1 MRLPKSPETPR
12 IGKLKPLHIR
22 PTSRQEMTMLKR
34 FLAIALTLCVTAALA
49 AQSQPS
55 DKPQASLPDKQK
67 SAVAAAVARMARVG
81 SAVAPRFS
89 PDGKWVSFISNM
101 SGAPQVW
108 VVPTEGGY
116 PRMVTSGDDPVVEA
130 EWSPAGDG
138 IAIAIAPGGG
148 LNTQVYVIKSDGTGM
163 RLLTKGGEDN
173 NGLDAWTEDGKQIA
187 IDSSRD
193 DPASRDSFMVD
204 VATGN
209 VRLVARNP
217 GVGNI
222 EGISRDGKRALL
234 GRLRSRGDNNLYL
247 LDLASGK
254 DTLLTRHEGVA
265 LFGGEIAPDGSA
277 AYISTNKDRDL
288 FAFGRIKFAADGA
301 PGNIEILAER
311 QDAELDGIRLNKQG
325 TMAALVWNV
334 KGRSELSFYD
344 LVHNKQIPGPKLPG
358 EIAGAA
364 VFSKDGSKFAV
375 VVAGAAQPTDIWIMD
390 VKTQQFRQ
398 LTFSPHA
405 GVDLAVLVRPEL
417 VTFKSFDGLE
427 LSGWLYR
434 PKNQNGPG
442 AYVVSF
448 HGGPEGQERAPFRS
462 DYQALLAHGIGVF
475 APNVRGSSGFGKK
488 FVNLDNGEL
497 RVNGVKDIKACV
509 DYLVNNHLADPK
521 RIGITGGSY
530 GGYMTMAGLTEY
542 PDSFAAGVDL
552 FGIVNFITFFQHTQP
567 WMAAISKVEY
577 GDPET
582 QKEMLDRLSPI
593 YKLDRIKAAT
603 MVQHGANDTNVPVIE
618 AEQIVKTLK
627 DRGVPVEYILFP
639 DEGHGWRKVPN
650 RIKSTVEMVRFFSEH
665 LGGLI
670 DDRAQ

>member
-1 MRLPKSPETPR
+1 
-12 IGKLKPLHIR
+12 
-22 PTSRQEMTMLKR
+22 MLKR
-34 FLAIALTLCVTAALA
+34 FPAITLTLCVAAALA
-49 AQSQPS
+49 AQPQPS
-55 DKPQASLPDKQK
+55 DKPQGSSPDKQK
-67 SAVAAAVARMARVG
+67 TGLTAAVARMARVG
-81 SAVAPRFS
+81 SANAPSFS
-89 PDGKWVSFISNM
+89 PDGKWVSFISNI
-101 SGAPQVW
+101 SGTPQVW
-108 VVPTEGGY
+108 VVPAEGGY
-116 PRMVTSGDDPVVEA
+116 PRMITSGDDPVVEA
-130 EWSPAGDG
+130 EWSPASDWIG
-138 IAIAIAPGGG
+138 IAIAPGGG
-148 LNTQVYVIKSDGTGM
+148 LNTQVYVVKPDGTGM

-193 DPASRDSFMVD
+193 DPASRDSFMID
-204 VATGN
+204 LATGN
-209 VRLVARNP
+209 ARLVARNP

-234 GRLRSRGDNNLYL
+234 SRLRSRGDNNLYL
-247 LDLASGK
+247 LDVATGK
-254 DTLLTRHEGVA
+254 DTLITKHEGVA
-265 LFGGEIAPDGSA
+265 LFSGEMAPDGSA
-277 AYISTNKDRDL
+277 AYVITNKDRDL
-288 FAFGRIKFAADGA
+288 FAFGRIKFAADGT
-301 PGNIEILAER
+301 PWNIEVLAER
-311 QDAELDGIRLNKQG
+311 ADGELDGIRLNKQG
-325 TMAALVWNV
+325 TMAALFWNV

-344 LVHNKQIPGPKLPG
+344 LAQNKQIPGPKVPG
-358 EIAGAA
+358 EIAGGG
-364 VFSKDGSKFAV
+364 VFSKDGSKLAL
-375 VVAGAAQPTDIWIMD
+375 VVAGAAQPTDIWVMD
-390 VKTQQFRQ
+390 VKTKQFRQ

-405 GVDLAVLVRPEL
+405 GIDLAALVRPEL

-427 LSGWLYR
+427 LSGWLYK
-434 PKNQNGPG
+434 PKNQSGP
-442 AYVVSF
+442 APYVISF
-448 HGGPEGQERAPFRS
+448 HGGPEGQERAPFRG
-462 DYQALLAHGIGVF
+462 DYQALLAQGIGVF

-509 DYLVNNHLADPK
+509 DYLVNNHLADAK

-542 PDSFAAGVDL
+542 PDLFAAGVDL
-552 FGIVNFITFFQHTQP
+552 FGIVNFMTFFQHTQP

-577 GDPET
+577 GDPDT
-582 QKEMLDRLSPI
+582 QKEMLDKLSPI

-665 LGGLI
+665 LGESPRSGS
-670 DDRAQ
+670 AP